1 MIFCLKYPN
10 FIFVRM
16 ADGNF
21 DPFESTTTE
30 GISTIAIMMESELRV
45 IVIILFLRKYYC
57 LIFGTIE
64 A

>member
-45 IVIILFLRKYYC
+45 IVIILF
-57 LIFGTIE
+57 
-64 A
+64 